1 MRYTNIIFDVDGTLS
16 DTESGVLKSWQET
29 IQILT
34 GKTIPYEELRF
45 TIGFPH
51 LESFDILKIGGYE
64 NVHEVYHERMRRNLE
79 SAPLFPGIIPLL
91 DRLKAAGFNL
101 GVITSRNK
109 IELNHGLEPG
119 FLDKYFSCQIY
130 FDHTVQHKP
139 HPEPMLKY
147 LERSGADAAKSLYI
161 GDTAYDSQCA
171 AGAAVD
177 FALAQWGLTDTARTI
192 PAQYRLKSP
201 ADLLEIINPEP
212 ALVH

>member
-1 MRYTNIIFDVDGTLS
+1 MRYTTIIFDVDGTMS

-29 IQILT
+29 VQILT
-34 GKTIPYEELRF
+34 GKTIPYDELRF

-51 LESFDILKIGGYE
+51 LESFDILKIGGYA

-109 IELNHGLEPG
+109 IELHQGLEPG
-119 FLDKYFSCQIY
+119 FLDEYFPHQIY
-130 FDHTVQHKP
+130 FDHTTLHKP

-147 LERSGADAAKSLYI
+147 LERSGNTASNSLYI
-161 GDTAYDSQCA
+161 GDTLYDSQCA
-171 AGAAVD
+171 AGAGVD
-177 FALAQWGLTDTARTI
+177 FALVLWGPSDAARTI
-192 PAQYRLKSP
+192 PAQYYLKSP
-201 ADLLEIINPEP
+201 ADLLEIIYPEP
-212 ALVH
+212 VLA